1 MALIICPDCGGKVS
15 DKAEACIHCG
25 CPLKSNTSEL
35 KRLSDSVSQLM
46 NTSQRDKNNI
56 LDLKFPIGW
65 YLK

>member
-46 NTSQRDKNNI
+46 NT
-56 LDLKFPIGW
+56 
-65 YLK
+65 